1 MASLHSTCAAAGLGI
16 STCLHGGL
24 CLDRCVTHQ
33 YKQMGLCISNS
44 CQADA
49 HGLPA
54 RQRAHLEGCQGALDA
69 KGAQMAS
76 KLLLLGCKHVGT
88 GKREAIQA

>member
-1 MASLHSTCAAAGLGI
+1 M
-16 STCLHGGL
+16 
-24 CLDRCVTHQ
+24 THQ

-54 RQRAHLEGCQGALDA
+54 RQRAHLAGCQGALDA